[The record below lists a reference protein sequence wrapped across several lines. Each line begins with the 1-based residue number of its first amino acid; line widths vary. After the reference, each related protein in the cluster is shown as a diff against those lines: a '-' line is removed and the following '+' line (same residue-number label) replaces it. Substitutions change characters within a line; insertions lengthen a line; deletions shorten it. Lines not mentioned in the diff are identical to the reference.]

1 VITRAT
7 WRPARVVLHKELTD
21 GLRDRRTLLMALVFP
36 LLGPLTLAVALHYA
50 SQTLQK
56 VAREGITLP
65 VAGQE
70 HAPNLVAFLGA
81 EARIVPAPADPE
93 GAVRAGEADAVLV
106 IPAEYGARLRE
117 GRPAP
122 VQLVVDES
130 RQQSAGVVAAVRA
143 LLDAWGRQTAAQRLV
158 ARGIHPAVIQ
168 PLAVETV
175 DLATP
180 ESRAAIF
187 LSILPYFVVMSMFMG
202 GMAVAID
209 TTAGERERQSLE
221 PLLVNPVP
229 RGAFVLGKA
238 AAAAAFSALALAE
251 TLVGFG
257 FLPALL
263 PPERVGFA
271 IRLDPGVL
279 LRVLVVTL
287 PLLLLANALMA
298 LVAIRARGFRQAQTT
313 ISLLMLVPA
322 IPGVL
327 LALSPVR
334 SQGWMQ
340 ATPFLAEQVIISRLV
355 RGEAVGAGAYLAAAA
370 ASLTVAVLVLLLTVK
385 LFESGRLL
393 FDR

>member
-1 VITRAT
+1 VIRAST
-7 WRPARVVLHKELTD
+7 WRPARVVLRKELTD
-21 GLRDRRTLLMALVFP
+21 GFRDRRTLLMALFFP
-36 LLGPLTLAVALHYA
+36 LLGPLTLAGALHFA
-50 SQTLQK
+50 SQTMQK

-65 VAGQE
+65 VAGRE

-93 GAVRAGEADAVLV
+93 AAVRAGVYDAILV
-106 IPAEYGARLRE
+106 IPPEFGARLRE
-117 GRPAP
+117 GKPAP
-122 VQLVVDES
+122 VRLVVDES
-130 RQQSAGVVAAVRA
+130 RQQSLSVVQAVRG
-143 LLDAWGRQTAAQRLV
+143 LLAAWGHQTAAQRLV
-158 ARGIHPAVIQ
+158 ARGLHPAVVE
-168 PLAVETV
+168 PLAVETI

-180 ESRAAIF
+180 ESRAALF
-187 LSILPYFVVMSMFMG
+187 LSILPYFVVMAMFMG

-229 RGAFVLGKA
+229 RASFVLGKA
-238 AAAAAFSALALAE
+238 AAAATFSALALVE
-251 TLVGFG
+251 TLAGFAL
-257 FLPALL
+257 LPALL

-279 LRVLVVTL
+279 LRVLLLTL

-298 LVAIRARGFRQAQTT
+298 LVAVQARSFRQAQTT

-322 IPGVL
+322 LPGVL

-334 SQGWMQ
+334 PHGWMQ
-340 ATPFLAEQVIISRLV
+340 ATPFLAEQVIIARLV
-355 RGEAVGAGAYLAAAA
+355 RGEPVALGTYAVAMV
-370 ASLTVAVLVLLLTVK
+370 ASLTVAALVLALTVRR
-385 LFESGRLL
+385 FGSGRLL

>member
-1 VITRAT
+1 
-7 WRPARVVLHKELTD
+7 
-21 GLRDRRTLLMALVFP
+21 
-36 LLGPLTLAVALHYA
+36 
-50 SQTLQK
+50 
-56 VAREGITLP
+56 
-65 VAGQE
+65 
-70 HAPNLVAFLGA
+70 
-81 EARIVPAPADPE
+81 
-93 GAVRAGEADAVLV
+93 
-106 IPAEYGARLRE
+106 
-117 GRPAP
+117 
-122 VQLVVDES
+122 
-130 RQQSAGVVAAVRA
+130 
-143 LLDAWGRQTAAQRLV
+143 
-158 ARGIHPAVIQ
+158 VIQ

-180 ESRAAIF
+180 ESRAALF

-229 RGAFVLGKA
+229 RSAFVLGKA
-238 AAAAAFSALALAE
+238 GAAAAFSALALVE

-298 LVAIRARGFRQAQTT
+298 LVAVRARGFRQAQTT

-355 RGEAVGAGAYLAAAA
+355 RGEAVGPGAYLAAAA
-370 ASLTVAVLVLLLTVK
+370 ASLTVAALVLLLTVK
-385 LFESGRLL
+385 LFESGKLL

>member
-1 VITRAT
+1 
-7 WRPARVVLHKELTD
+7 VVLRKELVD
-21 GLRDRRTLLMALVFP
+21 GLRDRRTLLMALFFP
-36 LLGPLTLAVALHYA
+36 LLGPLTLAAALHYA
-50 SQTLQK
+50 SQTMQK

-65 VAGQE
+65 VAGRE

-81 EARIVPAPADPE
+81 EARIVDAPPDPE
-93 GAVRAGEADAVLV
+93 AAVRAGDCDAVLV
-106 IPAEYGARLRE
+106 IPPEFGARLRE
-117 GRPAP
+117 GKPAP
-122 VQLVVDES
+122 VRLVVDES
-130 RQQSAGVVAAVRA
+130 RQQSLSVVAAVRG
-143 LLDAWGRQTAAQRLV
+143 LLAAWGRQTAAQRLV
-158 ARGIHPAVIQ
+158 ARGLHPAVIE

-180 ESRAAIF
+180 ESRAALF

-229 RGAFVLGKA
+229 RGAFVIGKA
-238 AAAAAFSALALAE
+238 AAAAAFSTLALAE

-263 PPERVGFA
+263 PPERLGFV
-271 IRLDPGVL
+271 IRLDASVL
-279 LRVLVVTL
+279 LRVLIVTL

-298 LVAIRARGFRQAQTT
+298 LVAVRARSFRQAQTT

-327 LALSPVR
+327 LALSPVKP
-334 SQGWMQ
+334 QGWMQ
-340 ATPFLAEQVIISRLV
+340 ATPFLAEQVIMSRLV
-355 RGEAVGAGAYLAAAA
+355 RGEVVGLASYAAAMASSLLVA
-370 ASLTVAVLVLLLTVK
+370 ALVLIVTVK
-385 LFESGRLL
+385 LFESGKLL